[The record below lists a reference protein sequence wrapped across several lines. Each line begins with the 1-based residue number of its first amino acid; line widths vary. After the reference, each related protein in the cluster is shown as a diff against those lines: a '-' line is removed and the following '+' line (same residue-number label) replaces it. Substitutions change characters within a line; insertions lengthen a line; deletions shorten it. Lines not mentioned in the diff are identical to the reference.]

1 MAGNA
6 LNWDGRYLAET
17 HARHDM
23 FNATIERLLNFGAFM
38 FIGLIMPWDELM
50 SPEKTGLTIGR
61 LLGLG
66 FLVLVLRR
74 IPAIMLSYRFMSN
87 ICRDW
92 KEALVLGYFGP
103 IGLFY
108 SMRMWEIYIC
118 ADANGIEGIGA
129 ISYVEYA
136 RRLFPEPGKSD
147 REINNLTAVMI
158 PGKSSPVLAFFFFF
172 SRTEVSS

>member
-1 MAGNA
+1 M
-6 LNWDGRYLAET
+6 NWDGRYLAET

-23 FNATIERLLNFGAFM
+23 FNAIIERLLNFGAFM
-38 FIGLIMPWDELM
+38 FIGLIMPWDELV

-92 KEALVLGYFGP
+92 KEALFLGYFGP
-103 IGLFY
+103 IGMLH
-108 SMRMWEIYIC
+108 SMRIWGFTYVLTRMILKASEQYLMWNMRGACSLIQGR
-118 ADANGIEGIGA
+118 AIERSI
-129 ISYVEYA
+129 I
-136 RRLFPEPGKSD
+136 
-147 REINNLTAVMI
+147 
-158 PGKSSPVLAFFFFF
+158 
-172 SRTEVSS
+172 